1 MTNEAPTLD
10 IKDVSVVYQTTQGP
24 LLALR
29 DLDLTVEKGEF
40 VAVIGSS
47 GCGKSTLLRVVS
59 GLMPVSSGAAKLSG
73 SPIAGPRS
81 DVGIV
86 FQQPTL
92 LPWKTVIENVLVPIR
107 ALGRTTAKYEAR
119 ARELLEL
126 VGLGKFANHLPRE
139 LSGGMQQRA
148 GIARGLIHDPAVLLM
163 DEPFA
168 ALDALTRERMT
179 MELQSIWLNTQKT
192 VVFIT
197 HSIPE
202 AVFLADK
209 IVVLSGRPGT
219 KILEVPVNI
228 ARPRTLD
235 TLASPEFGKI
245 ANQLR
250 QMLGANSAMH

>member
-1 MTNEAPTLD
+1 MANATALEIDN
-10 IKDVSVVYQTTQGP
+10 ISVVYQTTQGP

-29 DLDLTVEKGEF
+29 ELDLKVDKGEF

-59 GLMPVSSGAAKLSG
+59 GLIPVSAGAAKISG
-73 SPIAGPRS
+73 SPITGPRS

-92 LPWKTVIENVLVPIR
+92 LPWKTVIDNVLIPIR
-107 ALGRTTAKYEAR
+107 AQGLQTAKYRKR
-119 ARELLEL
+119 AQELLDL

-179 MELQSIWLNTQKT
+179 MELQSIWLNTRKT
-192 VVFIT
+192 VIFIT

-228 ARPRTLD
+228 ERPHTLD

-250 QMLGANSAMH
+250 QMLGASSGMH

>member
-1 MTNEAPTLD
+1 MANVPALEID
-10 IKDVSVVYQTTQGP
+10 NISVVYQTTQGP

-29 DLDLTVEKGEF
+29 DLDLKVEKGQF

-59 GLMPVSSGAAKLSG
+59 GLMPVSAGSTKISG
-73 SPIAGPRS
+73 SPILGPRS

-92 LPWKTVIENVLVPIR
+92 LPWKTIIENVLIPIR
-107 ALGRTTAKYEAR
+107 AQGLSTAKFQPR
-119 ARELLEL
+119 AQELLDL

-179 MELQSIWLNTQKT
+179 MELQSIWLNTRKT
-192 VVFIT
+192 VIFIT

-228 ARPRTLD
+228 ERPRSLD
-235 TLASPEFGKI
+235 TLASAEFGKI

-250 QMLGANSAMH
+250 QMLGASSAMH